1 MKKVIV
7 LSILMYSCGKIQR
20 VDTTAVK
27 EHMSEYK
34 VVQIKSED
42 IVNKASEL
50 GKEIGQKFNGDL
62 NIECVDKLKI
72 ENQEVELLDLS
83 LEIEKTGK
91 VAEILE
97 AYKYGLEHNEAI
109 GDNIQS
115 INDTLF
121 LYTFLINEKSKVKID
136 CKKDLGLVF
145 LSKSQLIKSIKK

>member
-1 MKKVIV
+1 MKKVIA
-7 LSILMYSCGKIQR
+7 LSILMYSSRKNPKGR
-20 VDTTAVK
+20 YHSSK

-50 GKEIGQKFNGDL
+50 GKAIGEKFNGDL

-97 AYKYGLEHNEAI
+97 AYKYGLEHNEAMVTI
-109 GDNIQS
+109 FNLSTIH
-115 INDTLF
+115 F
-121 LYTFLINEKSKVKID
+121 
-136 CKKDLGLVF
+136 VF
-145 LSKSQLIKSIKK
+145 IHVSD